1 MPICNPIKRS
11 AALLQSRY
19 DSLLPRG
26 TDRGKW
32 SSSSVSVFWERVFV
46 WVEIHRNTAGEVEQV
61 HAHMCVCVPQ
71 FDPPQQDQNWVSSDF
86 REQISR

>member
-26 TDRGKW
+26 TDRDSGATRVCLRWGEGVCAARKYKETW
-32 SSSSVSVFWERVFV
+32 QER
-46 WVEIHRNTAGEVEQV
+46 RNK
-61 HAHMCVCVPQ
+61 CVCVCV
-71 FDPPQQDQNWVSSDF
+71 FDLPQQDQK
-86 REQISR
+86 